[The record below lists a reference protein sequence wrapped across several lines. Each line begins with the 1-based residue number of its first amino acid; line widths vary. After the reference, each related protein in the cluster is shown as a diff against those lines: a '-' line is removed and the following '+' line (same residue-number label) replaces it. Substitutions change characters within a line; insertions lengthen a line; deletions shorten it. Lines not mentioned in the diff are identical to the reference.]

1 MSSVHALEAALGVEV
16 NGELRKLRRLLYCGE
31 WIESH
36 ALHVHLLH
44 APDFLGYDGAVD
56 GAGTC
61 RRHRAR
67 GLRLKKHGNQLLDV
81 LGGRAVHPINVAVGG
96 FHRLPRRAELAR
108 LVPDFEWGLEAA
120 IEATRW
126 AASFNFP
133 AWEQSYDFVALS
145 HPEEYAMCVG
155 EIRTTDG
162 LSIRVAEFEEHF
174 HEQQVPHSTALQ
186 SLRTDTGRS
195 YFVGPLA
202 RLNLNREQLLP
213 VARRLADEV
222 GFEQPCRNVFKSIVA
237 RCLEIV
243 QAYEESLSILRDYRG
258 KDGAEY
264 LTSARRQ
271 AARRLPRQPGGCF
284 TIATLSTTTASLRR
298 PISSPPLRRTRRA
311 SRTTCAIT
319 CLASCRFPT
328 RRSRKPVNTW
338 YVPTTRALVARH
350 ISSRST
356 GSEYK
361 WATPLYSSALAVR
374 TAMMPWAGSWR
385 ARGRRTVGKPGRRFR
400 RALCTHPVGIAK
412 LARRN
417 RDSGYLRCR
426 RRHSSG
432 ATDPLLAMASGG
444 NRDQRFSRQPWPLAF
459 RGAASRRAA
468 RSITPLRAN
477 LGRRDRILASRSR
490 RSRPVQPRPRRRPLT
505 KFVECW
511 AMHETSLIRTLI
523 AQVGE
528 LLADHDRSALR
539 RVRIQIG
546 PLSCVEPALLVS
558 AWEQQCGSGAFPAAT
573 LEIDEVPLV
582 ACCDTCT
589 AHFKPVH
596 FQFRCPN
603 CGSVETKVVSGD
615 GVVLHSLEIDD
626 AKQGSPR

>member
-1 MSSVHALEAALGVEV
+1 LRDGQVEDVRLNIYEPPRLFEALLRGRALEDVPDITARICGICPVAYQMSSVHALEAALGVEV

-44 APDFLGYDGAVD
+44 APDFLGYDSALSMAREHADVIE
-56 GAGTC
+56 
-61 RRHRAR
+61 R

-258 KDGAEY
+258 KDGARVPYQRKEASGAAATEAPRGLLY
-264 LTSARRQ
+264 NRYTVDDDGLVTAANIVPPTSQNQTRIEDDLRDY
-271 AARRLPRQPGGCF
+271 LPRL
-284 TIATLSTTTASLRR
+284 LSL
-298 PISSPPLRRTRRA
+298 P
-311 SRTTCAIT
+311 
-319 CLASCRFPT
+319 
-328 RRSRKPVNTW
+328 
-338 YVPTTRALVARH
+338 
-350 ISSRST
+350 
-356 GSEYK
+356 
-361 WATPLYSSALAVR
+361 
-374 TAMMPWAGSWR
+374 
-385 ARGRRTVGKPGRRFR
+385 
-400 RALCTHPVGIAK
+400 
-412 LARRN
+412 
-417 RDSGYLRCR
+417 D
-426 RRHSSG
+426 
-432 ATDPLLAMASGG
+432 
-444 NRDQRFSRQPWPLAF
+444 
-459 RGAASRRAA
+459 
-468 RSITPLRAN
+468 
-477 LGRRDRILASRSR
+477 
-490 RSRPVQPRPRRRPLT
+490 
-505 KFVECW
+505 
-511 AMHETSLIRTLI
+511 
-523 AQVGE
+523 AQVAQACE
-528 LLADHDRSALR
+528 HLVRSYDPCISCSTHFLKINWE
-539 RVRIQIG
+539 RV
-546 PLSCVEPALLVS
+546 
-558 AWEQQCGSGAFPAAT
+558 
-573 LEIDEVPLV
+573 
-582 ACCDTCT
+582 
-589 AHFKPVH
+589 
-596 FQFRCPN
+596 
-603 CGSVETKVVSGD
+603 
-615 GVVLHSLEIDD
+615 
-626 AKQGSPR
+626 